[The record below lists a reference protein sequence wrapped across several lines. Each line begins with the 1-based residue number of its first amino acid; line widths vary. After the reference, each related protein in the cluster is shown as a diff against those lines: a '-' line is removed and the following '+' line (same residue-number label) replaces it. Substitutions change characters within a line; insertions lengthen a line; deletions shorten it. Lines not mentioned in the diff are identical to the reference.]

1 MKKETPKKNERLL
14 SLDAL
19 RGFDMFWIT
28 GGHTIMAALAGLTG
42 WGVFEWLHGQM
53 DHVAWNGFAFYDVIF
68 PLFLFIAGVTW
79 PFSFNSRLAKSQP
92 KRKIY
97 KHVFQ
102 RMILLV
108 LFGMIYNGFL
118 NFDFE
123 NMRYYSVLSRIGVAW
138 FFAAIIV
145 MNSDPK
151 WWFAWFGG
159 ILLAYW
165 AMLSWIPVPGF
176 GAGDLSMEGSLV
188 GYVDRL
194 IFKPEHLYL
203 KVHDPEGFLSTLPA
217 IGTALMGAITGNFL
231 RKSDLKIPR
240 IKKFYVLLAAGAL
253 AMLVGWLW
261 GRVLPINKNLWTS
274 SFVLFAGGLS
284 LLFLSLFYL
293 IIDIWGKRRWAFFF
307 VVIGMNAIT
316 IYMLQAGI
324 FDFWGT
330 TDFFFGGLESA
341 AGAKWGTL
349 IQSIGY
355 VSIVWMVLYYMYKKK
370 IFLRV

>member
-1 MKKETPKKNERLL
+1 MKKETPKKSERLL

-28 GGHTIMAALAGLTG
+28 GGHTIIAALAGLTS
-42 WGVFEWLHGQM
+42 WGLFEWLHHQM
-53 DHVAWNGFAFYDVIF
+53 DHVAWDGFQFYDVIF
-68 PLFLFIAGVTW
+68 PLFLFISGVTW
-79 PFSFNSRLAKSQP
+79 PFSYNSRVAKSQP
-92 KRKIY
+92 RRKIY
-97 KHVFQ
+97 RHVFQ

-151 WWFAWFGG
+151 WWWAWFGG

-203 KVHDPEGFLSTLPA
+203 KVHDPEGFLSTFPA

-231 RKSDLKIPR
+231 RKSDLNIPR
-240 IKKFYVLLAAGAL
+240 IRKFYILLAAGVL
-253 AMLVGWLW
+253 SMLVGWLW
-261 GRVLPINKNLWTS
+261 GKAFPINKNLWTS

-284 LLFLSLFYL
+284 LVFLSIFYF

-316 IYMLQAGI
+316 IYLLQAGI
-324 FDFWGT
+324 FNFWST
-330 TDFFFGGLESA
+330 TEFFFGGLAEA
-341 AGAKWGTL
+341 AGSKWGTL
-349 IQSIGY
+349 ISSIGY
-355 VSIVWMVLYYMYKKK
+355 VTIVWMVLYYMYKKK